1 MHSGTDNLEGLC
13 QPQSSLRLQVAAR
26 FLTDVRVR
34 CRQACDDSFIA
45 VTELEL
51 DLTDSG
57 SGSLINQKS

>member
-45 VTELEL
+45 VTAL
-51 DLTDSG
+51 DLTDSC
-57 SGSLINQKS
+57 SVINQKS